1 MGGRL
6 EAVERQTD
14 KCARCWL
21 EKSTRVERGKEW
33 RKRLV
38 WKFRSTR
45 LLHFNHRTTTV
56 AATGYTSP
64 AGAYKS
70 TLGAEH

>member
-1 MGGRL
+1 MGSRL

-14 KCARCWL
+14 KCVRCWL
-21 EKSTRVERGKEW
+21 EKSTRVERGAK

-45 LLHFNHRTTTV
+45 LLHFTFS
-56 AATGYTSP
+56 AP
-64 AGAYKS
+64 QQ
-70 TLGAEH
+70 